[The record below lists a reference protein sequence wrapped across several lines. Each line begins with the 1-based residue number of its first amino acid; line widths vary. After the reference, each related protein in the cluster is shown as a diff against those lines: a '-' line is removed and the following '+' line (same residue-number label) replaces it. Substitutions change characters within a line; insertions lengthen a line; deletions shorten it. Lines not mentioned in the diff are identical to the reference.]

1 MYKVFL
7 VEDEIVVR
15 EGIRNSIPWAKTP
28 YILTGEAPDGEMAL
42 SIIKDIKPDILITD
56 IRMPFMDGLTLSRIV
71 KKTLPWIKIIILSGH
86 DEFEYAREAISIG
99 VEEYLLKPVSS
110 SDMLKTLDKIAERI
124 DAEKGELLSI
134 EYLRQQIQSH
144 SDVLRERWLF
154 DFVNRDVPIEDAIEK
169 ARDLDIDLIAHTYI
183 VAIINISLRSEKK
196 EQLLTVKKI
205 IKTIIEKYTN
215 VLLFGGGDE
224 KKHILL
230 IKSPPIPQES
240 PGGKDGGPEPGAALK
255 PADHP
260 ENIEESVYSIA
271 QAIKYEAERNTEC
284 KIAVGIGPLVER
296 LREIN
301 KSYFRAEQIINY
313 QGRFGLS
320 QISGSTDLPIEK
332 QPFDQTTLLD
342 IDSDILWA
350 KFRYASRKD
359 IDSIIQEYTK
369 LLGDVPGESEM
380 LEYYIFGEILVAAS
394 KIIEELNGDIK
405 EIIPFSLDQYEI
417 KKIINSREVF
427 YEKLKALFNAVIE
440 FRDSRTGGRYQ
451 SVILKAKEYI
461 DRHYATQDI
470 SLHTVASYVGI
481 SPNHLST
488 VFSQERGENFIEYLT
503 RVRIDKAK
511 QLLENTAMKN
521 ADIADETGFNDPH
534 YFSFIFKKN
543 TGLSPREYRISKK
556 G

>member
-42 SIIKDIKPDILITD
+42 SIIRDIKPDILITD

-110 SDMLKTLDKIAERI
+110 SDMLETLDKIAKRI
-124 DAEKGELLSI
+124 DTEKEELLSI
-134 EYLRQQIQSH
+134 EYLRQQVQSH

-154 DFVNRDVPIEDAIEK
+154 DFVNREVPIEDAIEK
-169 ARDLDIDLIAHTYI
+169 ARELKIDLIAHAYI
-183 VAIINISLRSEKK
+183 VAIINVSPPQNTLP
-196 EQLLTVKKI
+196 QLLPVKKI

-215 VLLFGGGDE
+215 VILFGGE
-224 KKHILL
+224 QKKYVLL
-230 IKSPPIPQES
+230 IKSPPLSQES
-240 PGGKDGGPEPGAALK
+240 AGDPDGAPESGDVLK
-255 PADHP
+255 PADPH
-260 ENIEESVYSIA
+260 EYIEESVYSIA
-271 QAIKYEAERNTEC
+271 QAIKYEVERNTEC

-301 KSYFRAEQIINY
+301 KSYFRAEQIIKY
-313 QGRFGLS
+313 QARFGLF
-320 QISGSTDLPIEK
+320 QISDSTDLSIEK
-332 QPFDQTTLLD
+332 DLPDQTMLPD
-342 IDSDILWA
+342 IDGDILWA
-350 KFRYASRKD
+350 QFRYASRKD

-369 LLGDVPGESEM
+369 LLGDVPRESEM

-405 EIIPFSLDQYEI
+405 EVIPFSLDQYEI

-427 YEKLKALFNAVIE
+427 YEKLRALFNAVIE
-440 FRDSRTGGRYQ
+440 FRDSRTRGRYQ

-461 DRHYATQDI
+461 DRHYADQDI

-488 VFSQERGENFIEYLT
+488 VFAQETGENFIEYLT
-503 RVRIDKAK
+503 RVRIEKAK
-511 QLLENTAMKN
+511 QFLVTTAMKN
-521 ADIADETGFNDPH
+521 ADIAYETGFNDPH

-543 TGLSPREYRISKK
+543 TGLSPREYRLSRKA
-556 G
+556 

>member
-42 SIIKDIKPDILITD
+42 SIIRDIKPDILITD

-110 SDMLKTLDKIAERI
+110 SDMLNTLDKIAKRI
-124 DAEKGELLSI
+124 DTEKEELLSI
-134 EYLRQQIQSH
+134 EYLRQQVQSH

-154 DFVNRDVPIEDAIEK
+154 DLMNKDVPIEDAIEK
-169 ARDLDIDLIAHTYI
+169 ARELGIDLIAHAYI
-183 VAIINISLRSEKK
+183 VAIIDILLPRDKNP
-196 EQLLTVKKI
+196 QLLPVKKI
-205 IKTIIEKYTN
+205 IRTIIEKYTN
-215 VLLFGGGDE
+215 VIFIDGGE
-224 KKHILL
+224 KRYILL
-230 IKSPPIPQES
+230 IKSPPLPQEAPES
-240 PGGKDGGPEPGAALK
+240 GDGSKQTEP
-255 PADHP
+255 H
-260 ENIEESVYSIA
+260 ESIEESVYSIA
-271 QAIKYEAERNTEC
+271 QAIKYEVERNTEC

-296 LREIN
+296 LREIHR
-301 KSYFRAEQIINY
+301 SYFRAEQIVNH
-313 QGRFGLS
+313 QARLGLS
-320 QISGSTDLPIEK
+320 QISDSTDLPIEK
-332 QPFDQTTLLD
+332 HPLDQTAFLN
-342 IDSDILWA
+342 IDGDILWA

-394 KIIEELNGDIK
+394 KIIEELGGDIK

-417 KKIINSREVF
+417 KKILNSRDIF

-461 DRHYATQDI
+461 DRHYASQDI
-470 SLHTVASYVGI
+470 SLHTVASHVGI

-488 VFSQERGENFIEYLT
+488 VFAQETGENFIEYLT
-503 RVRIDKAK
+503 RVRIEKAK

-521 ADIADETGFNDPH
+521 ADIAYEAGFNDPH
-534 YFSFIFKKN
+534 YFSFIFKKH
-543 TGLSPREYRISKK
+543 TGLSPREWKK
-556 G
+556 TQNSS

>member
-28 YILTGEAPDGEMAL
+28 YTLTGEAPDGEMAL

-99 VEEYLLKPVSS
+99 VEEYLLKPVSA
-110 SDMLKTLDKIAERI
+110 SDMLQTLDKIAGRI
-124 DAEKGELLSI
+124 DEEKEELLNI
-134 EYLRQQIQSH
+134 EHLRQQIQSH
-144 SDVLRERWLF
+144 SDIFRERWLF
-154 DFVNRDVPIEDAIEK
+154 DFVNRNVPIEDVIEK
-169 ARDLDIDLIAHTYI
+169 SRELGIDLIAPAYI
-183 VAIINISLRSEKK
+183 VAVVGISPPPDKNP
-196 EQLLTVKKI
+196 QLLPVKKI
-205 IKTIIEKYTN
+205 IKTIVEKQRN
-215 VLLFGGGDE
+215 VILFGGGDE
-224 KKHILL
+224 IKHILL
-230 IKSPPIPQES
+230 IKSPPASQQFPE
-240 PGGKDGGPEPGAALK
+240 DGGGVPKAGEAAKSIEPNE
-255 PADHP
+255 P
-260 ENIEESVYSIA
+260 IEESVYSIV
-271 QAIKYEAERNTEC
+271 QAIKYEVERNTEC

-296 LREIN
+296 LGEIN
-301 KSYFRAEQIINY
+301 KSYFRAEQIVNY
-313 QGRFGLS
+313 QTGLGLS
-320 QISGSTDLPIEK
+320 QISDGTGLSIEK
-332 QPFDQTTLLD
+332 HSFDQTTVLN
-342 IDSDILWA
+342 IDGDMLWA
-350 KFRYASRKD
+350 KLRYASRRD

-369 LLGDVPGESEM
+369 LLGEIPGESEM
-380 LEYYIFGEILVAAS
+380 FEYYVFGEILVAAS

-405 EIIPFSLDQYEI
+405 EIIPFSLDRYEI

-427 YEKLKALFNAVIE
+427 YEKLRALFSAVIE
-440 FRDSRTGGRYQ
+440 FRDSRIGGRYQ
-451 SVILKAKEYI
+451 SVVLKAKEYI
-461 DRHYATQDI
+461 DRHYASQDI

-488 VFSQERGENFIEYLT
+488 VFAQERGENFIEYLT
-503 RVRIDKAK
+503 RVRIDRAK

-521 ADIADETGFNDPH
+521 ADIACEVGFGDPH